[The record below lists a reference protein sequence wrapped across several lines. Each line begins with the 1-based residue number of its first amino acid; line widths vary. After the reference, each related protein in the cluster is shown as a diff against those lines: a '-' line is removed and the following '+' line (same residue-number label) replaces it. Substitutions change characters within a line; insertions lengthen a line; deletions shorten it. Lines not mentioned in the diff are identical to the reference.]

1 VKKLTKIID
10 VEKLRRMLPESYSDD
25 DIEALYVF
33 FEQSTL
39 EELFLA
45 KTYIEQIR
53 GMERQ

>member
-1 VKKLTKIID
+1 
-10 VEKLRRMLPESYSDD
+10 MLPESYSDE
-25 DIEALYVF
+25 DIEALYAF